1 MNKHAS
7 PSDNDNNFT
16 IVFSI
21 FQCYASGTNNCLK
34 TGIST
39 LHLFSSTLGVST
51 DISTNKVRQHF
62 SSFPFP
68 AALIMMRKHFQF
80 CFCKIFEDNKIPY
93 QKLLILFESLSLSF
107 NHPVSDKNADKSKDL
122 AVIHIIIDAL
132 PLHLP
137 KRYIIVFLPLHVSPS
152 YNDDNQSIHSTTSLR
167 TAPQV
172 APKPYSIVRNTDVDP
187 LFSISLILD
196 LLRLRV

>member
-7 PSDNDNNFT
+7 PSDNDNNFI

-21 FQCYASGTNNCLK
+21 FHCYASGTNNCLK

-93 QKLLILFESLSLSF
+93 QKLLILFE
-107 NHPVSDKNADKSKDL
+107 SKDL